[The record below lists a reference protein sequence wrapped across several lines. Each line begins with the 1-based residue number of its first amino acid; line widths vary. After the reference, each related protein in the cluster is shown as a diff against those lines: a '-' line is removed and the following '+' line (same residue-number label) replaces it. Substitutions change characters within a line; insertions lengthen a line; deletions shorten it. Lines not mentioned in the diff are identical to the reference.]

1 MFLDRQDEQRAFET
15 LLSPANDAWLLLYHG
30 LNGLG
35 KTALLEYLRASVAPD
50 WVPMPLDLYWST
62 HREDYDSVLRV
73 LARPL
78 REAGIPQRAWD
89 AYRRREREIEDLKK
103 VNIEMLMLA
112 KEGASIRDSKQVANV
127 GKELARQYR
136 EAGSELAYSWL
147 DLLRHVEATPIVFLD
162 HWDMLLDHSEKDFAV
177 WLFEE
182 LLTGIRRRRPGFR
195 VVIASDRPLSADWL
209 LNQRVNREESVTHEV
224 MPLTPEHARTLME
237 DEGLADA
244 AVQATILDRVDGNP
258 LLIKLAVDL
267 WREQPQLD
275 LSGLSRELDSRAATD
290 WLLARICENLAD
302 EWTKRVLQ
310 RGVVL
315 QHFTLGAL
323 RTVCE
328 LPDMDGDWYER
339 FKARPFVQRSAHQPS
354 EHEFQRTVRTVQLGY
369 LWQNDQLRFHQL
381 HGKALNWYSLLQEA
395 RG

>member
-15 LLSPANDAWLLLYHG
+15 LLSPENDSWLLLYHG

-35 KTALLEYLRASVAPD
+35 KTALLEYLRASVAPS
-50 WVPMPLDLYWST
+50 WVPMHLDLYLNT

-78 REAGIPQRAWD
+78 RAAGVPPQAWD
-89 AYRRREREIEDLKK
+89 AYRRREREVEELKK
-103 VNIEMLMLA
+103 INIEMLMHA
-112 KEGASIRDSKQVANV
+112 KEGASIRDSKQVAYV
-127 GKELARQYR
+127 GRELARQYR

-147 DLLRHVEATPIVFLD
+147 DLLRHVEATPIIFLD
-162 HWDMLLDHSEKDFAV
+162 HWDMLLDHAKQDFAV
-177 WLFEE
+177 WLVEE
-182 LLTGIRRRRPGFR
+182 VLGGIRRRRPGFR
-195 VVIASDRPLSADWL
+195 VVIASDRPIDADWL
-209 LNQRVNREESVTHEV
+209 LNQRVKMEERLTHEV
-224 MPLTPEHARTLME
+224 MPLAPKHARTLME
-237 DEGLADA
+237 SEGLADA
-244 AVQATILDRVDGNP
+244 TVQATILDRVDGNP
-258 LLIKLAVDL
+258 LLIRLAVDL
-267 WREQPQLD
+267 WREQPELD
-275 LSGLSRELDSRAATD
+275 LSGLSRRLDSRAATD

-315 QHFTLGAL
+315 QHFTLGTL
-323 RTVCE
+323 RAVCE

-339 FKARPFVQRSAHQPS
+339 FKARPFVQSSAHQPT

-369 LWQNDQLRFHQL
+369 LWQIDQPRFREL
-381 HGKALNWYSLLQEA
+381 HGKALQWYSSRSEP